1 MSTNDSNT
9 GNMASSKKKHFIPL
23 GTKIT
28 HQTNPKRTSKT
39 NHPTN
44 QKTTPK

>member
-9 GNMASSKKKHFIPL
+9 GNMASTKKKHFIPL
-23 GTKIT
+23 GIT
-28 HQTNPKRTSKT
+28 TPHQPNQKTLKT
-39 NHPTN
+39 NHPTP